1 MFDNFIFML
10 RNNKL
15 NTLKKKF
22 LQKQKKSCYFENK
35 VNVKY

>member
-15 NTLKKKF
+15 NTLKKKISSET
-22 LQKQKKSCYFENK
+22 KKKLLF
-35 VNVKY
+35 